1 MPLKA
6 AVPIVIVPA
15 AITTSGPLSTQ
26 GNTNMAK
33 TSK

>member
-1 MPLKA
+1 MLLKA
-6 AVPIVIVPA
+6 VVPTATVPA
-15 AITTSGPLSTQ
+15 VITTLGPLGTQ